1 MLRPVSRT
9 AFLSVRTAGSG
20 MIRDRFSAAPGPV
33 AAPAQAAVR
42 PDSGPVRW
50 GPGARFLTSKG
61 CTMTESD
68 IFPQLTIP
76 ETLAA
81 GPGPGN
87 TDARV
92 LASFASA
99 GLADHMQADVLRGMI
114 ECKLMLRRVWGT
126 RNVHTFGVA
135 GTGWSGLDSLFSAIL
150 PGDTVVAFVNG
161 TFSGIDALTVRMKAA
176 GRADLAAAPLDP
188 RPANVTVITVP
199 HGQSVTADVI
209 ETALADRKPTWAVMA
224 HWETGSGRINDLR
237 AFSDAC
243 ERHGVM
249 GLVDAVS
256 SLGIADFDI
265 DDYPG
270 VAGWA
275 SCPQKGVLCLPL
287 TYAPVSFT
295 DRYIAH
301 LRANGCHSYV
311 HHPVLEARH
320 WGILDGKDAAA
331 GTYHRTHS
339 GYAVAAFHEAL
350 RINLQHGKAQKARDY
365 AWHEAALT
373 KAVTALGCNVTS
385 NMTSLVVLNLPP
397 ARAGRERELV
407 QMCRARGFGIWT
419 TLSEPVQIRIG
430 ILNQLSEAAI
440 TDIVERFAAAMNDMG
455 AGADTAAAREAL
467 RGHYL
472 TRMAAE

>member
-1 MLRPVSRT
+1 
-9 AFLSVRTAGSG
+9 
-20 MIRDRFSAAPGPV
+20 
-33 AAPAQAAVR
+33 
-42 PDSGPVRW
+42 
-50 GPGARFLTSKG
+50 
-61 CTMTESD
+61 MTEIA
-68 IFPQLTIP
+68 IFPRLEIP

-92 LASFASA
+92 LASFANA

-114 ECKLMLRRVWGT
+114 ECKEMLRKVWGT
-126 RNVHTFGVA
+126 KNVYTFGVA
-135 GTGWSGLDSLFSAIL
+135 GTGWSGLDCMLSAIL
-150 PGDTVVAFVNG
+150 PGDTVVVFVNG
-161 TFSGIDALTVRMKAA
+161 TFSGIDALTIRMKAA
-176 GRADLAAAPLDP
+176 SREDLRASPMDP
-188 RPANVTVITVP
+188 RPANVTVVNVP
-199 HGQSVTADVI
+199 HGQSVNAEVI
-209 ETALADRKPTWAVMA
+209 EKALAAIKPTWAMMA

-256 SLGIADFDI
+256 SLGIEDFDI
-265 DDYPG
+265 DDFPG

-295 DRYIAH
+295 DRYINH
-301 LRANGCHSYV
+301 LKANGCHTYV
-311 HHPVLEARH
+311 HHPILEARH
-320 WGILDGKDAAA
+320 WGILDGKDVAA

-350 RINLQHGKAQKARDY
+350 RINLQHGKAQKAQDY
-365 AWHEAALT
+365 AYHEKALRE
-373 KAVTALGCNVTS
+373 AVTALGCEVTS

-397 ARAGRERELV
+397 SLAGREKELV
-407 QMCRARGFGIWT
+407 QMCRARGFGIWP
-419 TLSEPVQIRIG
+419 TLSEPVQVRIG

-440 TDIVERFAAAMNDMG
+440 TDIVTRFAEAMNEMG
-455 AGADTAAAREAL
+455 AGVDIARATEGL
-467 RGHYL
+467 RQHYQ
-472 TRMAAE
+472 TPMAAE